1 MGSNQY
7 NIKYSSMDQF
17 YVEICT
23 KTQEWYKELDSW
35 KTSYTSLINMT
46 SFNGQSATAVK
57 SYLGE
62 VHEFLLQSIYV
73 AISRFQADFL
83 LYKNGYYNIEDNIYA
98 NISRDTIKSIE
109 NKLSNEIKYLNNIA
123 NEIDISLNSVSDIY
137 WRGKPSKSTLEGH
150 LNSEK
155 NSLSAFN
162 TSIENYESKKAT
174 VAKGELRSL
183 LEALKST
190 IILYSGSTNSV
201 LSYKNGD
208 LVNNT
213 QVLDLYKM
221 VQSSTEYVDNNKEKI
236 ELAAA
241 NQEEVFT
248 QMQKDYEE
256 ALEAREDE
264 GRVKIITGALAIVV
278 GGAAIFLTAGAATP
292 IVVTAVVA
300 GTSSAVYGA
309 SNIYEG
315 YKDIDYALMGDLNSV
330 AINPIRDT
338 VFMGNQGAYDLWG
351 NINMAVAGLCIPVSQ
366 AVNGVAGS
374 SKYIIARAAITR
386 AGKETAFG
394 LGINYASSGITNFAT
409 NNLGLNKTEST
420 MLNLGLNFGIGAGAY
435 KLRTKVFGEHSF
447 EEGMSYDDA
456 KRYNDYWNRLE
467 SGNNTGYP
475 GLTDADIKAWKFSA
489 SKLNERMA
497 LNKVDSNEVV
507 KLRMKE
513 LEIENRLRVVDKGV
527 SKADLLKNSGLDK
540 IKVEEIV
547 SIPKGS
553 RPDPST
559 YLSKDYIEQHLKQ
572 FESGASY
579 IMPKSDYD
587 FYYRGVPEI
596 SRPDGTM
603 FFAPKEYMDDIVR
616 EANGDISVI
625 EKKLGYPSGSLANG
639 DFTIVNIENPKDY
652 NMHIPS
658 GNEHGAN
665 SEWIP
670 GGFTSGGVPEV
681 ILEHVPNEIK
691 NIEII
696 FLERK

>member
-98 NISRDTIKSIE
+98 NMSRDTIKSIQDRI
-109 NKLSNEIKYLNNIA
+109 SNEIKYLNNIA

-162 TSIENYESKKAT
+162 TIIENYESKKAT

-278 GGAAIFLTAGAATP
+278 GGAAIFFTAGAATP
-292 IVVTAVVA
+292 IVVTAAVA

-351 NINMAVAGLCIPVSQ
+351 NINMAVAGLCIPISQ
-366 AVNGVAGS
+366 AVNGVAGA
-374 SKYIIARAAITR
+374 SKGVIARAAITR
-386 AGKETAFG
+386 VGKETAFG

-447 EEGMSYDDA
+447 AEGMSYDDA

-489 SKLNERMA
+489 SKLTERLA

-527 SKADLLKNSGLDK
+527 GNLKIPQGLSSEQFDSLSKLLKDR
-540 IKVEEIV
+540 V
-547 SIPKGS
+547 
-553 RPDPST
+553 
-559 YLSKDYIEQHLKQ
+559 
-572 FESGASY
+572 
-579 IMPKSDYD
+579 
-587 FYYRGVPEI
+587 
-596 SRPDGTM
+596 
-603 FFAPKEYMDDIVR
+603 
-616 EANGDISVI
+616 GDISDDIFVQGSRAAGTAKVTSDIDIGIRVSDEQFNNLIKKYFKSPNPGSAKEKTMLHAI
-625 EKKLGYPSGSLANG
+625 ETGKIQSGEAKLRGFRKELQELLDMEVDISIIRDGGPF
-639 DFTIVNIENPKDY
+639 DRPPF
-652 NMHIPS
+652 IP
-658 GNEHGAN
+658 
-665 SEWIP
+665 
-670 GGFTSGGVPEV
+670 
-681 ILEHVPNEIK
+681 IK
-691 NIEII
+691 
-696 FLERK
+696 